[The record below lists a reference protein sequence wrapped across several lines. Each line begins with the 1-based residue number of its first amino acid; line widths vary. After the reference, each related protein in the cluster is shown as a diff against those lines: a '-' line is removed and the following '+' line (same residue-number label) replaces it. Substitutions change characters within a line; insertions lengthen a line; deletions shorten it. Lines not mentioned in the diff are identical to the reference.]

1 MKILLLGEFSSFH
14 KYLKDGLVKL
24 GHNATIAAGGDGFK
38 KIKYDYNLG
47 SGKNGLFGKFISLI
61 RQIKVALQSGN
72 FDIVQL
78 IQPCVF
84 PNKYSLNQI
93 LLNIIFKNCNS
104 VFLVGAGADDY
115 NSYIADYRENY
126 DVYPEYYKQLLK
138 SLNCDKL
145 YSQTPSGIKFHNW
158 LHERITGYI
167 PIMYEYA
174 EPYRLS
180 GYKKLCPTIPIPI
193 NLDEVKYQPNVVR
206 DKIVIFH
213 GLNRP
218 LVKGTPIIQ
227 EAFEKLQ
234 KDYPNDVE
242 TVIDGKMPLKD
253 YLELMKRTNVTIDQT
268 YCVSSGVNGLLSMAM
283 GKVTLGGGEAEGLK
297 EFGVTDCPMIPIKP
311 DSNDIYDRLVE
322 IIKRKNEITVIGE
335 KSRKYIEEVHD
346 YVKIAQKY
354 VDIWSSY

>member
-1 MKILLLGEFSSFH
+1 MKILLLGDFSSLH
-14 KYLKDGLVKL
+14 KYLKDGLVIL
-24 GHNATIAAGGDGFK
+24 GHNVTIAASGDGFK
-38 KIKYDYNLG
+38 KISCNYNLKSSK
-47 SGKNGLFGKFISLI
+47 SGLLGKIDS
-61 RQIKVALQSGN
+61 KVRELRIVLQSCN
-72 FDIVQL
+72 YDVVQIVNPGMFTEKFYL
-78 IQPCVF
+78 NYIL
-84 PNKYSLNQI
+84 YSFL
-93 LLNIIFKNCNS
+93 FKRCKK
-104 VFLVGAGADDY
+104 VFLVGAGATSSNTY
-115 NSYIADYRENY
+115 LANFFQENY
-126 DVYPEYYKQLLK
+126 KYPQFYEKIRNGK
-138 SLNCDKL
+138 DL
-145 YSQTPSGIKFHNW
+145 YSQTQAGIKFHNW

-174 EPYRLS
+174 EPYRLA
-180 GYKKLCPTIPIPI
+180 GYKRLCPTIPIPI

-283 GKVTLGGGEAEGLK
+283 GKVTLGGGEPEALK
-297 EFGVTDCPMIPIKP
+297 EFGVSNCPMIPIKP

-322 IIKRKNEITVIGE
+322 IIKRKNEIPVIGE